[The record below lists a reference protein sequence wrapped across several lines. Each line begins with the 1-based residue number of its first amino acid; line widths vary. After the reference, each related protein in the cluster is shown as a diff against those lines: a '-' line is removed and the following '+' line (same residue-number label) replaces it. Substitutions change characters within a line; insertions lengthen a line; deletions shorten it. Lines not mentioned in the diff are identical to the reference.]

1 MFQTLLDFLFP
12 RRSLT
17 GTEGEWITE
26 EERAQLKADPVVLE
40 TEQLRRQGFLSL
52 DRLVAAADYRKVPL
66 VRKAVHTLKYRGT
79 RAMVQ
84 ELSAF
89 LASVSDRFSLRQHPH
104 ITPVPLHWSRRF
116 RRGFNQAELLARCV
130 AEKLGLTFSDLLQR
144 KRATGSQVG
153 RSRGDRLGAMEN
165 AFRVRRGGPVPPSVI
180 LVDDICT
187 TGATMDACAKA
198 LKEAGASFVEG
209 WVVAKD

>member
-1 MFQTLLDFLFP
+1 MWQLLLDFLFP

-26 EERAQLKADPVVLE
+26 EERAQLRADPVILE

-52 DRLVAAADYRKVPL
+52 DRLVAACDYRKVPL

-79 RAMVQ
+79 RPMVQ

-89 LASVSDRFSLRQHPH
+89 LASASDHFSLRWNTT

-130 AEKLGLTFSDLLQR
+130 AEKLGLTFSNLLQR

-153 RSRGDRLGAMEN
+153 RGRVERVGAMKN
-165 AFRVRRGGPVPPSVI
+165 VFRVRKGEPVPPSVI

-198 LKEAGASFVEG
+198 LKEAGALFVEG